1 MDRQHGSPA
10 QRPTHKRLALSAAQ
24 RGLSNHATASD
35 RNMDKTS
42 KNVVR
47 LLKHN
52 PEGIPLSRVAVFY
65 SQRYHRN
72 LTAADLG
79 FNSIADLITSLS
91 EHLEVQNGTVF
102 HRKHRPQNQDA
113 EDMVQLLKSCPE
125 GIPLSKLAVSFKQR
139 YKRNFVLSG
148 FSTMAAFIDSLSEEL
163 CVKGGVV
170 HHRNH
175 TPSTD
180 GDMDAVSQEVV
191 DLVKEHPKGI
201 PMKKLAVFYSQQYKR
216 NLIVA
221 ELGFS
226 SVNAFVDSLSKD
238 LLVDNESVFHRTH
251 KATPGPSASSSQT
264 PAPLISITGVS
275 FGAGPAS
282 TAPKVD
288 EMTQEELLKRVKE
301 VIKVYPAAG
310 SSITQLQN
318 GYFLHFGEILPLKLY
333 MSLYDSQ
340 ANKPQAPTSKALIKA
355 EPEPGKSAATPAKTV
370 TRNSVSPQ
378 PVPVSN
384 GLAEEVVRSKTGSP
398 IWPLQPTASA
408 SPTPLPSTQLEDFP
422 ALGTRLS
429 RSEQRR
435 LKGNQEGNSLVFR
448 EAHHAQLREVH
459 GSNVRAVEA
468 LEEEE
473 EDGSL
478 GRRKRT
484 YMNPDN
490 VNSLAEDAI
499 RAIAVEGE
507 HVTVDKVISKVCTL
521 LQVPSLYSVRINP
534 QWQLPA
540 VKELT
545 RTIKEINLFIQSVE
559 AISSVCTL
567 YELGQSV
574 AGLKNKKRFEELHLG
589 PLCKF
594 PLVHRMFKID
604 CNTKDDDIQQIET
617 VDILRSLRNF
627 RRTQHKAKVDLAEF
641 MQYLADQYN
650 CESPYELGIRIQSVG
665 LPISTLS
672 KAHSCENTYMDR
684 AREAIQKEIEEE
696 VQARLFKIKKSLM
709 EPAQG
714 NPLYSSAGNME
725 LRKKYAS
732 LTAAE
737 GVMEVFTNSAGIFN
751 QRMTKRVQE
760 FLMCV
765 SGDRLARSLFQLA
778 ICGGSLA
785 VPTDLVPKEKPQKH
799 AQEKKPVEETASAPP
814 PAEAAVKQYFREC
827 VSSFIG
833 TVTLPYL
840 CRLEKK
846 VAEHFKFKEF
856 RQLQQ
861 GSFLEFLIK
870 NSQVLQDA
878 AGGTVAI
885 SNQDLRS
892 CGFRPSQQDVY
903 EFIKQCG
910 EPDPARIPFIEAALR
925 SQYRIRDSRDLGWGQ
940 LRILLDFAKRQ
951 SEMSGGAIS
960 SCIRY
965 ECPLLPKDPGDGLGE
980 TVGLL
985 GEVSREQA
993 VASLLSAP
1001 LLQDLREWSQWELVF
1016 QPNHGPLKDFIDKY
1030 CGKTDLLALEVSP
1043 GVLLRITTATGD
1055 KLFSEAAQALDPV
1068 GTAGH
1073 LVSIVVADGISN
1085 TPTALLANHME
1096 SSLATAVAQEDLSYD
1111 EDACSFSTVT
1121 KFVLECMTQMPTRI
1135 CKELLQQ
1142 VFLEPLSKVLGQAK
1156 SKSVLLDAA
1165 KCEARYLNKL
1175 HQMGIL
1181 LGITEW
1187 VRHFHSKLI
1196 LPAPPE
1202 VPSHT
1207 AKNMV
1212 ADTLSEGSS
1221 MLSLADSEDLLEE
1234 SVLSARSSSSCSTPA
1249 KAAQQS
1255 VNDVAKND
1263 ADDASDASEEE
1274 DDQDEDLFEL
1284 ASEQNDEDHLSAES
1298 KEEDD
1303 KDEAVEESS
1312 EEQSEESEATERIS
1326 QQRAVVEDIRK
1337 SEFGIGVE
1345 LNEEGQ
1351 NLMKKHQARTGRS
1364 LERLSTELYSKDTHF
1379 VLELIQNADDNSY
1392 PQDGTEQPA
1401 LAFVV
1406 QKDCITILNN
1416 ECGFE
1421 EKNVRAICDVG
1432 KSTKGKHICGYI
1444 GQKGIGFKSV
1454 FKVTDCP
1461 QIHSNGFHILF
1472 DKASSPMGYILP
1484 HWVEEDRHVHCNAKE
1499 IAEKSWTTKIFLPLR
1514 SESYQTK
1521 NLFHDVHPSLLLF
1534 LHRLRSIT
1542 IYNEADKRLVSMTR
1556 RDQSHNIL
1564 EVDHTGGVERWLV
1577 VKKLLYPKKIKEDV
1591 ESTEIALAF
1600 QLSDGA
1606 ACDVKVQP
1614 PKQPV
1619 FAFLPL
1625 RSFGFRFIVQG
1636 DFDIPSSREDVDR
1649 DSSWNQWLRSEIP
1662 QVFLQAM
1669 EVFSKHPEFS
1679 GLRGLCHFLQFIP
1692 QPSEIL
1698 DFFNPVANQIIQ
1710 LLKGKP
1716 FLPAKEDSEGK
1727 VEFKL
1732 PSQVAVCQD
1741 PLIQEVIGGE
1751 ELFKHLNL
1759 SYLHPVLQ
1767 SALSQSLLNSLGIH
1781 RLRGHEITTVI
1792 CAMAKSLAQH
1802 GDLQSD
1808 NGLQKLAKLLACN
1821 FRALELEYGEVDDQ
1835 LQALRDVP
1843 MIPLADGRTVALS
1856 AEGVFF
1862 PLSDKKK
1869 SYSGLRALY
1878 KDLNIVEPRLLSCLN
1893 ELGNSQVHELLRRL
1907 QVHDLEPQ
1915 EVLQQHI
1922 YPILKST
1929 AWKEKSKDITVSY
1942 LVFIKQHSQNQDY
1955 RALRADIPVWTNKGF
1970 LCPAESKVQFSKEYG
1985 NIDLPTKLPG
1995 VDWVLL
2001 DPCYLRDDGDVSGW
2015 REMFSELGV
2024 RDLLIFR
2031 KEKHTFTVAELA
2043 SSPWATEGKLWAKP
2057 ADGVYVIQD
2066 QHCEEF
2072 HSLLTADQLPT
2083 HIKLQQR
2090 QALISLLEH
2099 NWDTGEKYSQYLSAQ
2114 VLDGES
2120 RPLRDTRS
2128 SFHHSLTQLA
2138 WVPAFRPVLEGGRT
2152 VTYLC
2157 PNTVY
2162 LFSAEVHRLL
2172 GAHVHYIDLAPS
2184 EFSRAVG
2191 MRHRVK
2197 VEEMVGYLKLWCT
2210 KATEEKETGEAEGAD
2225 FSTTVQH
2232 IYYVYCYLQ
2241 AECSSA
2247 QLKELFQ
2254 HSPAVFIEY
2263 DRKDECCSGHFYHL
2277 KDVCW
2282 SDPTGM
2288 FVRYKELIRRPES
2301 GVREPIV
2308 LSPFYHPLQNMKE
2321 LFMSLNVERSPSMRQ
2336 YVDLL
2341 DVICESSPIPTGEVL
2356 QDISI
2361 LFARLAEKCKINMP
2375 GEQDQDIE
2383 LDRHYCRSLKEM
2395 VSYKRVFPTK
2405 TQVWVTLARKPM
2417 ISDDPS
2423 LEKIFKSHSDVCLLN
2438 LPSAQR
2444 KTANIQSKNKLKPA
2458 GPRGKLHEEKPAF
2471 SERDRELFLEIC
2483 GIRKLSHC
2491 VTTEAQTENYR
2502 PCPVMQALV
2511 HDLIPYIQR
2520 FIYHHEELGEIY
2532 EDLKENGIAQEIQSL
2547 SFGQVGKLYIYYRLE
2562 QPDEQP
2568 ILESEDIICLLKD
2581 RKELYIQKDHQ
2592 LPKLDIGRELVKL
2605 FTSEKNL
2612 AKELEHFVEGLVT
2625 SIGDKAGLRRF
2636 LDRKDIQE
2644 LPEDEEQWEV
2654 PAPVVLKPD
2663 PIVPT
2668 SLASG
2673 AASVQEVEK
2682 KTEEDEDDKLHCWP
2696 PKASLGKTGG
2706 SSTGAGSQAVDA
2718 VMKMWPPP
2726 APPTSSAVPAQRGS
2740 GAERTPSSVSS
2751 QGNTGEFQQH
2761 STPSGAPSA
2770 PVPRASGCAP
2780 HSGPTESRPAQT
2792 LQDIRQE
2799 PPAEPSPT
2807 PAETPN
2813 LSTDKITTE
2822 SSPAT
2827 EEPHTSQPPQP
2838 VHKPVQAP
2846 EIITSQFQ
2854 GGSPQRPLIP
2864 LDSAVWTKPLTAE
2877 AVLEDLVLDCSL
2889 PQSLQL
2895 AEDFDD
2901 TTDIGKWGEQLVYS
2915 FLTHWRDTGSG
2926 PSEVVWYN
2934 QSGETGQP
2942 CDFKLTFANG
2952 QNGTREVFVEVK
2964 TTVKRERHFI
2974 HLSANELDFA
2984 LKEKDKYHIYR
2995 VYGAGDSQNVR
3006 LCRIKNLAQHLHSK
3020 TLELFLFV

>member
-1 MDRQHGSPA
+1 
-10 QRPTHKRLALSAAQ
+10 
-24 RGLSNHATASD
+24 
-35 RNMDKTS
+35 MDKTS

-47 LLKHN
+47 LLEHH
-52 PEGIPLSRVAVFY
+52 PQGIPLSKVAVFY

-72 LTAADLG
+72 LTVADLG
-79 FNSIADLITSLS
+79 FTSIADFIASLS
-91 EHLEVQNGTVF
+91 EDLEVQDGTVF
-102 HRKHRPQNQDA
+102 HRKHGPQRQDT
-113 EDMVQLLKSCPE
+113 EDMVQLLKSCPA
-125 GIPLSKLAVSFKQR
+125 GIPLSKLAVTFSQR
-139 YKRNFVLSG
+139 YKRNFTLSAVG
-148 FSTMAAFIDSLSEEL
+148 FPTMATFIDSLSNEL
-163 CVKGGVV
+163 CVMGTVV
-170 HHRNH
+170 YHKSH
-175 TPSTD
+175 TAFTGSGKD
-180 GDMDAVSQEVV
+180 RISREVV
-191 DLVKEHPKGI
+191 DMVKEHPKGI
-201 PMKKLAVFYSQQYKR
+201 PLKKLTVSYSQQYKR
-216 NLIVA
+216 NLTVS

-226 SVNAFVDSLSKD
+226 SVSAFVDSLSED
-238 LLVDNESVFHRTH
+238 LCVENENVFHRTH
-251 KATPGPSASSSQT
+251 RATPGPSAPSSQT
-264 PAPLISITGVS
+264 PPPLMSSTGIS
-275 FGAGPAS
+275 FGATATS
-282 TAPKVD
+282 SAPKVD
-288 EMTQEELLKRVKE
+288 EMTQGELLTKVKE
-301 VIKVYPAAG
+301 VIRVYPAAAT
-310 SSITQLQN
+310 SITQLQN
-318 GYFLHFGEILPLKLY
+318 GFFLLFGAILPLKLY

-340 ANKPQAPTSKALIKA
+340 AKKQQASPSQALVMA
-355 EPEPGKSAATPAKTV
+355 ELETGRSATTPAKTV
-370 TRNSVSPQ
+370 TGTFVSPQ
-378 PVPVSN
+378 PVQVSN
-384 GLAEEVVRSKTGSP
+384 GPAEEVVRSKTGSP
-398 IWPLQPTASA
+398 LRPLQPTAAAATAA
-408 SPTPLPSTQLEDFP
+408 SPAASSSALLENFP
-422 ALGTRLS
+422 ALGIRLS
-429 RSEQRR
+429 RSEQRK
-435 LKGNQEGNSLVFR
+435 LKGNQEGSALVFH
-448 EAHHAQLREVH
+448 EDHHAQLREVH
-459 GSNVRAVEA
+459 GANVRAVEA

-473 EDGSL
+473 EEGSV
-478 GRRKRT
+478 GRRKRKF
-484 YMNPDN
+484 MNPDD

-507 HVTVDKVISKVCTL
+507 HVTFEKVISKVCTL
-521 LQVPSLYSVRINP
+521 LQVPSLYSVRIDP
-534 QWQLPA
+534 RWQLPA

-545 RTIKEINLFIQSVE
+545 RTIKEINLFIQSIE

-567 YELGQSV
+567 YELGQSI
-574 AGLKNKKRFEELHLG
+574 ASLKNKKRFEELHLG

-594 PLVHRMFKID
+594 PLVHRLFKID
-604 CNTKDDDIQQIET
+604 SNTKDDDIQQIET

-627 RRTQHKAKVDLAEF
+627 RRTQGKPKVDLAEF
-641 MQYLADQYN
+641 MQHLADQYN

-672 KAHSCENTYMDR
+672 KAHGCESACMDK

-714 NPLYSSAGNME
+714 MPLYSSAGNLE

-737 GVMEVFTNSAGIFN
+737 AVMEVFNNSVGIFN
-751 QRMTKRVQE
+751 QRMTKRVQD
-760 FLMCV
+760 FLTYV
-765 SGDRLARSLFQLA
+765 SGDRLARALLQLA
-778 ICGGSLA
+778 ICGGSLV
-785 VPTDLVPKEKPQKH
+785 VPNDLVPKEKPQKQT
-799 AQEKKPVEETASAPP
+799 QEKKPVEEMSGAAPP
-814 PAEAAVKQYFREC
+814 TEAAVKQYFQEC
-827 VSSFIG
+827 VTSFIG

-846 VAEHFKFKEF
+846 VTEHFKFKEF

-870 NSQVLQDA
+870 NSQVLQDS

-885 SNQDLRS
+885 GNQDFRA

-910 EPDPARIPFIEAALR
+910 EADPTRIPFIEAALR
-925 SQYRIRDSRDLGWGQ
+925 SQYRIRDSRELGCGQ
-940 LRILLDFAKRQ
+940 LRSLLDFAKRQ
-951 SEMSGGAIS
+951 SELSGGAIS

-965 ECPLLPKDPGDGLGE
+965 ECPLLPKDPGDGFGE

-985 GEVSREQA
+985 GEVNREQA

-1043 GVLLRITTATGD
+1043 GVLLRITTATSD
-1055 KLFSEAAQALDPV
+1055 KLFSEAAQTLDPV

-1111 EDACSFSTVT
+1111 EDAHSFSTVT
-1121 KFVLECMTQMPTRI
+1121 KFVLECMTRMPTRI

-1156 SKSVLLDAA
+1156 SKTVLLDAA
-1165 KCEARYLNKL
+1165 KCETRYRNKL

-1187 VRHFHSKLI
+1187 VRDFHSKLI
-1196 LPAPPE
+1196 LPTPPE

-1207 AKNMV
+1207 AKSMA
-1212 ADTLSEGSS
+1212 ADSMSDRSS
-1221 MLSLADSEDLLEE
+1221 VLSLADSEDLLEE
-1234 SVLSARSSSSCSTPA
+1234 SVLSAPSSSGCSSPT
-1249 KAAQQS
+1249 KAHQEGI
-1255 VNDVAKND
+1255 NDGARND
-1263 ADDASDASEEE
+1263 ADGI
-1274 DDQDEDLFEL
+1274 DDEDEDLFEL
-1284 ASEQNDEDHLSAES
+1284 ASEQNEEVHSSAES
-1298 KEEDD
+1298 KAED
-1303 KDEAVEESS
+1303 KENEPVEESP
-1312 EEQSEESEATERIS
+1312 EEESQSEEAIPNVRLS
-1326 QQRAVVEDIRK
+1326 QQRAIIEDIRK

-1351 NLMKKHQARTGRS
+1351 NLMRKHQARTGRS

-1379 VLELIQNADDNSY
+1379 VLELIQNADDNNY
-1392 PQDGTEQPA
+1392 PQEGTGQPA

-1406 QKDCITILNN
+1406 QRDCITILNN

-1461 QIHSNGFHILF
+1461 EIHSNDFHILF
-1472 DKASSPMGYILP
+1472 DKASGPMGYILP
-1484 HWVEEDRHVHCNAKE
+1484 HWVEEERQMHCDAKE

-1542 IYNEADKRLVSMTR
+1542 IYNEAERRLVSMTR
-1556 RDQSHNIL
+1556 RDLSHNIL

-1591 ESTEIALAF
+1591 ESTELALAF
-1600 QLSDGA
+1600 QLSDSS
-1606 ACDVKVQP
+1606 ACDLKVQP

-1662 QVFLQAM
+1662 QLFLQAM

-1679 GLRGLCHFLQFIP
+1679 GLRGLCQFLQFIP

-1716 FLPAKEDSEGK
+1716 FLPAKEDSEGR

-1759 SYLHPVLQ
+1759 SYLHPALQ
-1767 SALSQSLLNSLGIH
+1767 SALSQSLLNALGIH
-1781 RLRGHEITTVI
+1781 RLRGPEITTVI
-1792 CAMAKSLAQH
+1792 CAMAKSLAQN
-1802 GDLQSD
+1802 GELQSD
-1808 NGLQKLAKLLACN
+1808 YGLRKLAKLLACN
-1821 FRALELEYGEVDDQ
+1821 FRALELEYGEIDDQ

-1843 MIPLADGRTVALS
+1843 VIPLADGRTVALS

-1869 SYSGLRALY
+1869 TYSGMGALY
-1878 KDLNIVEPRLLSCLN
+1878 KDLSIVEPRLLSCLD
-1893 ELGNSQVHELLRRL
+1893 ELGNSQVRELLRRL
-1907 QVHDLEPQ
+1907 QVHELEPQ
-1915 EVLQQHI
+1915 QVLQQHI
-1922 YPILKST
+1922 YPILKSM

-1942 LVFIKQHSQNQDY
+1942 LVFIKQHSQEQDY
-1955 RALRADIPVWTNKGF
+1955 RTLRADIPVWTNKGF
-1970 LCPAESKVQFSKEYG
+1970 LCPAQSKVQFSKEYG

-2001 DPCYLRDDGDVSGW
+2001 DLCYLRDDGDVSGW
-2015 REMFSELGV
+2015 RELFGDLGV

-2031 KEKHTFTVAELA
+2031 KEKRSFTVAELA
-2043 SSPWATEGKLWAKP
+2043 SSPWAAEVELWPKP
-2057 ADGVYVIQD
+2057 IDGVYVIED

-2072 HSLLTADQLPT
+2072 HSLVTADQLPT

-2090 QALISLLEH
+2090 QALISLLEN
-2099 NWDTGEKYSQYLSAQ
+2099 NWDTGEKYARCLRAQ
-2114 VLDGES
+2114 VLDGQG
-2120 RPLRDTRS
+2120 RPLRDTKS
-2128 SFHHSLTQLA
+2128 SFYHFLTRLA
-2138 WVPAFRPVLEGGRT
+2138 WVPAYRPALEGGRT

-2162 LFSAEVHRLL
+2162 LFSAEVHSLL

-2191 MRHRVK
+2191 MRHSVM
-2197 VEEMVGYLKLWCT
+2197 VDEMVSYLKRWCT
-2210 KATEEKETGEAEGAD
+2210 KAAEGKETGEAEGAD
-2225 FSTTVQH
+2225 FSTSVQH
-2232 IYYVYCYLQ
+2232 IHSVYCYLQ

-2263 DRKDECCSGHFYHL
+2263 DRKDEWCSGHFYHL

-2301 GVREPIV
+2301 GVQEPRV
-2308 LSPFYHPLQNMKE
+2308 LAPFYIHLQHMKE
-2321 LFMSLNVERSPSMRQ
+2321 LFLSLNVERSPSMKQ

-2341 DVICESSPIPTGEVL
+2341 DVICESSPLATGEVL
-2356 QDISI
+2356 QDVSVI
-2361 LFARLAEKCKINMP
+2361 FARLAEKCKRNMH
-2375 GEQDQDIE
+2375 GDQDQDIE
-2383 LDRHYCRSLKEM
+2383 VDPHYCRSLKEM
-2395 VSYKRVFPTK
+2395 VSRKRVFPTK
-2405 TQVWVTLARKPM
+2405 TQGWVTLARKPM
-2417 ISDDPS
+2417 IPDSPS
-2423 LEKIFKSHSDVCLLN
+2423 LEKIFKSHSEVCLLN
-2438 LPSAQR
+2438 LPSAQ
-2444 KTANIQSKNKLKPA
+2444 KKAANSQTKNKL
-2458 GPRGKLHEEKPAF
+2458 GPRGKLHVNEEKPAF
-2471 SERDRELFLEIC
+2471 SEQDRELFLEIC
-2483 GIRKLSHC
+2483 GVRRLSHC

-2520 FIYHHEELGEIY
+2520 FIYHHEELSEIY
-2532 EDLKENGIAQEIQSL
+2532 EDLKENGIAREIKSL

-2562 QPDEQP
+2562 QPDERP

-2581 RKELYIQKDHQ
+2581 KKELYIQKDHQ
-2592 LPKLDIGRELVKL
+2592 LPKLDICRELVKL
-2605 FTSEKNL
+2605 FTSEKNFV
-2612 AKELEHFVEGLVT
+2612 KELEHFLEGLVT
-2625 SIGDKAGLRRF
+2625 CINDKATLRRF

-2644 LPEDEEQWEV
+2644 LPEEEEHWEV
-2654 PAPVVLKPD
+2654 PAPVEIKPEL
-2663 PIVPT
+2663 VP
-2668 SLASG
+2668 SLRTFG
-2673 AASVQEVEK
+2673 AASVEVEK
-2682 KTEEDEDDKLHCWP
+2682 KTEEDEDDKLRCWP
-2696 PKASLGKTGG
+2696 PKAPLSKTAG
-2706 SSTGAGSQAVDA
+2706 SSTGAGSQAVEA

-2726 APPTSSAVPAQRGS
+2726 APPTSSEAPAPQRGS
-2740 GAERTPSSVSS
+2740 RAERSSSSMSTQEHMGEIQRHEGTPPGTPSVHAHRSS
-2751 QGNTGEFQQH
+2751 G
-2761 STPSGAPSA
+2761 SA
-2770 PVPRASGCAP
+2770 PHPA
-2780 HSGPTESRPAQT
+2780 GPTEQVQSV
-2792 LQDIRQE
+2792 DISQE
-2799 PPAEPSPT
+2799 PPAGPSESPVEQLN
-2807 PAETPN
+2807 P
-2813 LSTDKITTE
+2813 SMDKTTSE
-2822 SSPAT
+2822 SAPAT
-2827 EEPHTSQPPQP
+2827 EGEHHTSQPPLQS
-2838 VHKPVQAP
+2838 HKPVQSQEMIA
-2846 EIITSQFQ
+2846 SQFQ
-2854 GGSPQRPLIP
+2854 GGSPLRPPIP
-2864 LDSAVWTKPLTAE
+2864 LDSAVWTKPTAE

-2895 AEDFDD
+2895 SEDYDD
-2901 TTDIGKWGEQLVYS
+2901 MADIGKWGEQLVYS
-2915 FLTHWRDTGSG
+2915 FLTHWRESGSG
-2926 PSEVVWYN
+2926 PSEITWYN
-2934 QSGETGQP
+2934 QSGESGQP

-2952 QNGTREVFVEVK
+2952 PSGIQEVFVEVK
-2964 TTVKRERHFI
+2964 TTVKREKHFI
-2974 HLSANELDFA
+2974 HMSANELDFA
-2984 LKEKDKYHIYR
+2984 LKEKARYHIYR

-3020 TLELFLFV
+3020 TLELYLFV